1 MADQNTKAAYRDIL
15 ITEASATQ
23 AFNTWEADFRERPA
37 DYLTP
42 EEVARLEVAD
52 LATARAIHFMALLR
66 QGGAA

>member
-1 MADQNTKAAYRDIL
+1 MTQQDIQAAGSGIL
-15 ITEASATQ
+15 ITEASAAQ
-23 AFNTWEADFRERPA
+23 AFNAWEADFRERPA

-42 EEVARLEVAD
+42 EEVTRLDVAD